1 MLMPHCSEQYGQW
14 VRVGPVGM
22 AAVLMAA
29 VGRAAE
35 LALGVDIT
43 GVLLSGVFDRSG
55 EGSVTRQTGRR

>member
-1 MLMPHCSEQYGQW
+1 ML
-14 VRVGPVGM
+14 
-22 AAVLMAA
+22 
-29 VGRAAE
+29 AAE